1 MFFNITSYGRRSY
14 FPYVFEKDDPKLPT
28 KRKASNH
35 YQKDK
40 SPVEFIYKVEEY
52 CHHFFIKQLK
62 QLPTVFAIDFKKKD
76 FNETLQTMEILFLKA
91 LREEGFCHELQ
102 QMSSLFSSDLHKF
115 RLGTQLKTLTH
126 IVDEKEIKIK
136 DTIIILSL
144 SASKAVSI

>member
-1 MFFNITSYGRRSY
+1 
-14 FPYVFEKDDPKLPT
+14 
-28 KRKASNH
+28 
-35 YQKDK
+35 
-40 SPVEFIYKVEEY
+40 
-52 CHHFFIKQLK
+52 
-62 QLPTVFAIDFKKKD
+62 
-76 FNETLQTMEILFLKA
+76 MEILFLKA

-102 QMSSLFSSDLHKF
+102 QMSLLFSSDLHKF

>member
-1 MFFNITSYGRRSY
+1 
-14 FPYVFEKDDPKLPT
+14 
-28 KRKASNH
+28 
-35 YQKDK
+35 
-40 SPVEFIYKVEEY
+40 
-52 CHHFFIKQLK
+52 
-62 QLPTVFAIDFKKKD
+62 
-76 FNETLQTMEILFLKA
+76 MEILFLKA
-91 LREEGFCHELQ
+91 LREEGFCYELQ

>member
-1 MFFNITSYGRRSY
+1 
-14 FPYVFEKDDPKLPT
+14 
-28 KRKASNH
+28 
-35 YQKDK
+35 
-40 SPVEFIYKVEEY
+40 
-52 CHHFFIKQLK
+52 
-62 QLPTVFAIDFKKKD
+62 
-76 FNETLQTMEILFLKA
+76 MEILFLKA

-136 DTIIILSL
+136 DAIIILSL

>member
-1 MFFNITSYGRRSY
+1 
-14 FPYVFEKDDPKLPT
+14 
-28 KRKASNH
+28 
-35 YQKDK
+35 
-40 SPVEFIYKVEEY
+40 
-52 CHHFFIKQLK
+52 
-62 QLPTVFAIDFKKKD
+62 
-76 FNETLQTMEILFLKA
+76 MEILFLKA

-102 QMSSLFSSDLHKF
+102 HMSSLFSSDLHKF